1 MEIPFVFS
9 TDNFPKRVTAIRVY
23 RATSISTVDRDIG
36 GFYHFIGEIDIVA
49 QQNNNLSADTS
60 YTDGQDGVNEG
71 DELQAAESR
80 YFSFIDQGTSGAT
93 YETMSGLFEAMT
105 DSNVKYSLSTQ
116 LNSSLFVAKC
126 DHESQL
132 QGGNILYKSLA
143 YKPSCINWALDFLKL
158 PEVPTALQAFNGRI
172 YAFSESKTYKIE
184 PNSLYIEDIYE
195 GAGCLGPDAVQVSDF
210 GMCYCDNN
218 NIYLHQGQTPMPIGD
233 SILTSDASIG
243 YLDLLNTGS
252 YSPKI
257 GFDAKRKCFVIFL
270 TTTRAW
276 SYNIIRQVWNLWET
290 QGTTNGICQGKKGEI
305 LAAVSDGHLYDMLSN
320 ATRKDNWYWVSK
332 RLSMLHKTQNKRWY
346 EAIVAYTG
354 DGSGDAPGIEIY
366 WDYGTGAASISSG
379 ESEDNIIRKQ
389 LGDDVSAVNHRL
401 IQIKVTAGDA
411 TTEVDSVGFT
421 FRRFE
426 TLVDQGSA

>member
-1 MEIPFVFS
+1 
-9 TDNFPKRVTAIRVY
+9 
-23 RATSISTVDRDIG
+23 
-36 GFYHFIGEIDIVA
+36 
-49 QQNNNLSADTS
+49 
-60 YTDGQDGVNEG
+60 
-71 DELQAAESR
+71 
-80 YFSFIDQGTSGAT
+80 
-93 YETMSGLFEAMT
+93 MSGLFEAMT
-105 DSNVKYSLSTQ
+105 DSNVKYALSTQ
-116 LNSSLFVAKC
+116 LNSSLFVDKC

-132 QGGNILYKSLA
+132 QGGNMIYKSLA

-195 GAGCLGPDAVQVSDF
+195 GAGCLGPDSISVSDF

-243 YLDLLNTGS
+243 YIDLLNTGS

-276 SYNIIRQVWNLWET
+276 AYNLVRKVWNLWET
-290 QGTTNGICQGKKGEI
+290 QGTTNGVCSGKKGEI
-305 LAAVSDGHLYDMLSN
+305 LAAVSDGHLYDMFSS
-320 ATRKDNWYWVSK
+320 ATRKSNWYWVSK

-346 EAIVAYTG
+346 EAIIAYTG
-354 DGSGDAPGIEIY
+354 DGSGDAPTVEIY
-366 WDYGTGAASISSG
+366 WDYGTDAASISAG
-379 ESEDNIIRKQ
+379 TSEANIIRKQ
-389 LGDDVSAVNHRL
+389 LGDNVSAVNHRL

-411 TTEVDSVGFT
+411 TTEVDSIGFT

>member
-1 MEIPFVFS
+1 
-9 TDNFPKRVTAIRVY
+9 
-23 RATSISTVDRDIG
+23 
-36 GFYHFIGEIDIVA
+36 
-49 QQNNNLSADTS
+49 
-60 YTDGQDGVNEG
+60 
-71 DELQAAESR
+71 
-80 YFSFIDQGTSGAT
+80 
-93 YETMSGLFEAMT
+93 MSGLFEAMT
-105 DSNVKYSLSTQ
+105 DSNVKYALSAQ

-126 DHESQL
+126 NHESQL
-132 QGGNILYKSLA
+132 QGGNIIYKSLA

-158 PEVPTALQAFNGRI
+158 PEVPTALQAFGGRI

-195 GAGCLGPDAVQVSDF
+195 GAGCLGPDAVSVSDF

-218 NIYLHQGQTPMPIGD
+218 NIYLHQGQTPTPIGD

-276 SYNIIRQVWNLWET
+276 SYNIVRQVWNLWET

-305 LAAVSDGHLYDMLSN
+305 LAAVSDGHLYDMLSST
-320 ATRKDNWYWVSK
+320 TRKSNWYWVSK

-346 EAIVAYTG
+346 EAIIAYTG

-379 ESEDNIIRKQ
+379 TSEDNIIRKQ

-411 TTEVDSVGFT
+411 STEVDSVGFT